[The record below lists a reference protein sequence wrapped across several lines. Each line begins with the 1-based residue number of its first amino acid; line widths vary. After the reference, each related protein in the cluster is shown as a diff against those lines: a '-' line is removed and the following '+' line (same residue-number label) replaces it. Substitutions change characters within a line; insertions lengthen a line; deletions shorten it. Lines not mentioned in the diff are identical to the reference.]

1 MFRSFACSVALA
13 AAALFFTVAT
23 VEAAP
28 QYVYGNYGSVAT
40 SIFSATVGYVNSTQN
55 NTLVSQGFT
64 TGTGQWDIQQVDVA
78 LAASGTGA
86 TDSRVYLFD
95 DNAGVPGSLLSTY
108 SLTNGPVDNSKTT
121 HFFTGSYVASP
132 STNYWLVLG
141 DVNLSDV
148 PSGDI
153 LAVLTE
159 DFAVDLGAALP
170 PQARWTMFEQASGR
184 YLRPDRILASPTL
197 APRCCAL
204 AVRREGMSRIAEADS
219 GSRFERVDQLR
230 PHASDHAL
238 LSVEFV

>member
-28 QYVYGNYGSVAT
+28 QYVYGNYGTVAT
-40 SIFSATVGYVNSTQN
+40 SIFSATVGYVSGIQN

-64 TGTGQWDIQQVDVA
+64 TGTGQWDIQQVDVG

-141 DVNLSDV
+141 DANSQTQHSSFEWYLEDNGATPAQQNSSGFAYNGTKVQNFSGAPWTDTLSGLSLRASAVAV
-148 PSGDI
+148 PEPSTCAFASMACM
-153 LAVLTE
+153 LA
-159 DFAVDLGAALP
+159 AGAA
-170 PQARWTMFEQASGR
+170 ARKKFAAKR
-184 YLRPDRILASPTL
+184 
-197 APRCCAL
+197 
-204 AVRREGMSRIAEADS
+204 
-219 GSRFERVDQLR
+219 
-230 PHASDHAL
+230 
-238 LSVEFV
+238 